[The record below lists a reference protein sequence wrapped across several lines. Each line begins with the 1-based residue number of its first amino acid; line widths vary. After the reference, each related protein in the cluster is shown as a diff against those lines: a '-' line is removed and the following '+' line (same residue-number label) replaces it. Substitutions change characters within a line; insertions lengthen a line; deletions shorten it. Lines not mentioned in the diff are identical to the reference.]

1 MGTSPITCVITP
13 MSTHWVWYVVTSGKV
28 INFRVILTLR
38 RCQLLDIARGLT
50 YLHQC
55 NVVHGNLTG
64 VSHGFP
70 SRPLGID
77 TVIA

>member
-28 INFRVILTLR
+28 INFRVILTLYQ
-38 RCQLLDIARGLT
+38 CQLWDVAQGLT
-50 YLHQC
+50 YLHQY

-64 VSHGFP
+64 VNDILS
-70 SRPLGID
+70 SRAQMANAF
-77 TVIA
+77 VA